1 MRDGPPEAGDA
12 FLLGKC
18 FAREVHAHGL
28 RLPHGGRSASVNIGA
43 CPEPRHGAVSVARV
57 ISADH
62 SSTGR
67 VVVKIVLV
75 ADAIFEE
82 PRLAEIYDAIDG
94 DRSDLN
100 AYAALV
106 DELGAHV
113 VLDVGCGTGTFA
125 CMPTPGSA
133 RRTRPARPRVRL
145 HRAAA
150 PSRTRPGAD
159 EREVHNL

>member
-1 MRDGPPEAGDA
+1 M
-12 FLLGKC
+12 
-18 FAREVHAHGL
+18 
-28 RLPHGGRSASVNIGA
+28 
-43 CPEPRHGAVSVARV
+43 
-57 ISADH
+57 
-62 SSTGR
+62 
-67 VVVKIVLV
+67 VVKIVLV

-82 PRLAEIYDAIDG
+82 PRLAEIYAAIDG

-133 RRTRPARPRVRL
+133 RRTDRPDLEFVFIAQRPHREPGREQTSARSTTFVTG
-145 HRAAA
+145 
-150 PSRTRPGAD
+150 TRS
-159 EREVHNL
+159 